1 MGKAA
6 RKANREK
13 RKAEQEAKL
22 DDALL
27 EALDKHFEKI
37 QTDQNSN
44 IVQTGNQTFAGAGSA
59 EGIGS

>member
-13 RKAEQEAKL
+13 RKQEAENL
-22 DDALL
+22 ALIADMAD
-27 EALDKHFEKI
+27 EEPNTVA
-37 QTDQNSN
+37 N
-44 IVQTGNQTFAGAGSA
+44 IVQVGNQTFAGAGSA